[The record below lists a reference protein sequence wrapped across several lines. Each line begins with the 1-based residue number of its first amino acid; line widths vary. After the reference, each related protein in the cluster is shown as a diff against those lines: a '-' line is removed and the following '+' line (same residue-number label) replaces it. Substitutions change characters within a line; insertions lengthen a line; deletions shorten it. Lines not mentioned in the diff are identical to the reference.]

1 MNENIT
7 FKTEG
12 KKQKK
17 TKKYNMEKR
26 TQFHYNTGII
36 FDEMSL
42 FSSRTTE
49 QQCDDLK
56 KMFHENIDVN
66 ILKNQRNKEKKK
78 NRPDDVDNGHIK

>member
-1 MNENIT
+1 MNEYIT
-7 FKTEG
+7 FKTD
-12 KKQKK
+12 KKKK
-17 TKKYNMEKR
+17 

-66 ILKNQRNKEKKK
+66 ILKPKE
-78 NRPDDVDNGHIK
+78 